1 MTTIRNIFN
10 CFCLPFKTK
19 QQTIYNDDFNGIM
32 PNNNEIENKYK
43 ITPILSIKYDPY
55 SIKERIGEGGTSVV
69 FHYNTG
75 KIDCACKKIKTNI
88 SNVRNEIN
96 IMKTY
101 SNHKHLPKYYDS
113 LLNQSEKLSKCLQYS
128 YIFMEYCQGVELF
141 TLLKSHFCYK
151 LATKIIYQ
159 LLTAIVHLQKFN
171 IIHGDIKLENII
183 IDRKNNI
190 KLIDF
195 GISKQIIDG
204 NAISLK
210 KHSGTIGYVS
220 PEWLLFN
227 YVTLKTDIWSVGI
240 LYFILLNNSHVFN
253 SIDLQVYKS
262 QLNKLDSLDWSEIL
276 QIYNKTVPCR
286 QHETIYAFLHK
297 TICYDKERDTVKK
310 CLRNKIFAD
319 YSNSN
324 SNSNSVV

>member
-1 MTTIRNIFN
+1 MTTMRDIFN

-32 PNNNEIENKYK
+32 PNNSEIENKYK
-43 ITPILSIKYDPY
+43 ITPVLSIKYDPY

-75 KIDCACKKIKTNI
+75 KIKCACKKIKKNI

-96 IMKTY
+96 IMKSY
-101 SNHKHLPKYYDS
+101 DNHKHLPKYYDS
-113 LLNQSEKLSKCLQYS
+113 LLNQSEELSKCLQYS

-141 TLLKSHFCYK
+141 TLLKPHFCYK

-159 LLTAIVHLQKFN
+159 LLTATAHLQKFN

-183 IDRKNNI
+183 IDYKNDI

-210 KHSGTIGYVS
+210 KHSGTIGYLS

-227 YVTLKTDIWSVGI
+227 YATLKTDIWSIGI
-240 LYFILLNNSHVFN
+240 LYFILLNNTHVFN
-253 SIDLQVYKS
+253 SVNLRVYKS
-262 QLNKLDSLDWSEIL
+262 QLKKLDELDWSDKL
-276 QIYNKTVPCR
+276 RFSNKTVPLNKY
-286 QHETIYAFLHK
+286 ESIYMFLYK
-297 TICYDKERDTVKK
+297 TICYDKERYTVKK

-319 YSNSN
+319 YSNEI
-324 SNSNSVV
+324 V

>member
-1 MTTIRNIFN
+1 MRDIFN

-19 QQTIYNDDFNGIM
+19 QQRIYNDDFNGIM
-32 PNNNEIENKYK
+32 PNNCEIENKYK

-55 SIKERIGEGGTSVV
+55 SIKEKIGEGGTSVV

-75 KIDCACKKIKTNI
+75 KIKCACKKIKTNI

-96 IMKTY
+96 IMKSY
-101 SNHKHLPKYYDS
+101 DNHKHLPKYYDS
-113 LLNQSEKLSKCLQYS
+113 LLNQSEELSKCLQYS

-141 TLLKSHFCYK
+141 TLLKPHFCYK

-159 LLTAIVHLQKFN
+159 LLTATAHLQKFN

-183 IDRKNNI
+183 IDYKNDI

-210 KHSGTIGYVS
+210 KHSGTIGYLS

-227 YVTLKTDIWSVGI
+227 YATLKTDLWSIGI
-240 LYFILLNNSHVFN
+240 LYFILLNNTHVFN
-253 SIDLQVYKS
+253 SVNLRVYKS
-262 QLNKLDSLDWSEIL
+262 QLKKLDKINLSNTLRFS
-276 QIYNKTVPCR
+276 NKTAPLNKY
-286 QHETIYAFLHK
+286 ESIYMFLYK
-297 TICYDKERDTVKK
+297 TICYDNERYTVKK
-310 CLRNKIFAD
+310 SLRNKIFAD
-319 YSNSN
+319 YRNGI
-324 SNSNSVV
+324 V

>member
-1 MTTIRNIFN
+1 MTTIRNICK
-10 CFCLPFKTK
+10 CFCLPFNNFKK
-19 QQTIYNDDFNGIM
+19 HSVYNDDFNGIM
-32 PNNNEIENKYK
+32 PNNSEIENKYK
-43 ITPILSIKYDPY
+43 ITPVLSIKYDPY
-55 SIKERIGEGGTSVV
+55 SIKEKIGEGGTSVV

-96 IMKTY
+96 IMKSY

-113 LLNQSEKLSKCLQYS
+113 LLNQSEELSKCLQYS

-141 TLLKSHFCYK
+141 TILKSNFCYEI
-151 LATKIIYQ
+151 ATKIVYQ
-159 LLTAIVHLQKFN
+159 LLTAIAHLQKFN

-183 IDRKNNI
+183 IDYKNDI

-210 KHSGTIGYVS
+210 KHSGTIGYLS

-227 YVTLKTDIWSVGI
+227 YATLKTDIWSIGI
-240 LYFILLNNSHVFN
+240 LYFILLNNTHVFN
-253 SIDLQVYKS
+253 SVNLRVYKS
-262 QLNKLDSLDWSEIL
+262 QLKKLDTLDWSEIL
-276 QIYNKTVPCR
+276 RISNKTIPLNKY
-286 QHETIYAFLHK
+286 EAIYMFLYK
-297 TICYDKERDTVKK
+297 TICYDKERYTVKK

-319 YSNSN
+319 YSNG
-324 SNSNSVV
+324 VV